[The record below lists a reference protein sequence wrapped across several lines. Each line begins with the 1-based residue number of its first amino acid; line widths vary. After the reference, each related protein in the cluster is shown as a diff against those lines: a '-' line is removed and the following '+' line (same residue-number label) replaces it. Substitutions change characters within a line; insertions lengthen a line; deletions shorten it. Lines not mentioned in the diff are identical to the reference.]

1 MTPGDG
7 GKGPFLHPG
16 DGGKGSFCG
25 GGTSQSASFL
35 CDGWKRNFDHPTT
48 FLYAKN
54 SWKLQKR
61 FSRRKQVFAKNY
73 ITTSRGA
80 DGCDVATMLDIKFY
94 RNPALKFPT
103 KNSYIN
109 FCDAF

>member
-1 MTPGDG
+1 MLGA
-7 GKGPFLHPG
+7 
-16 DGGKGSFCG
+16 
-25 GGTSQSASFL
+25 SQSASFL

-73 ITTSRGA
+73 ITTFRGA
-80 DGCDVATMLDIKFY
+80 NACDVATMLGIKFF
-94 RNPALKFPT
+94 RNPALNFPT
-103 KNSYIN
+103 KSSYKN